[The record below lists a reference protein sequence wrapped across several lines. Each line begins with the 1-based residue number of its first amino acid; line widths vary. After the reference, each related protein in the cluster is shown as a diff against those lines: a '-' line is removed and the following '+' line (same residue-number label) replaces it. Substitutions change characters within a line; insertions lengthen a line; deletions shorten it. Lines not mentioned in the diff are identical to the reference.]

1 MAACALRSDEG
12 DVLGPLD
19 PRDALAQLTAAF
31 GPVTAEMVACGIV
44 VSNWR
49 DAMEPLH
56 RNLRDHEM
64 AYINIATTQAV
75 AAHCTPDLVDWDAV
89 HATLLDPGRVILPG
103 RTAAQ
108 VTGDDW
114 EDLRDQVE
122 QNLAEARRLPAVAH
136 AAWAFMVAAKWWGM
150 PAYDDQVTGLLRTG
164 RVTRF
169 TGSDTELAAALRGDP
184 LSVPLEVWEQIV
196 GGNGFDWLER

>member
-1 MAACALRSDEG
+1 ME
-12 DVLGPLD
+12 PLN

-31 GPVTAEMVACGIV
+31 GPVTAEMVACGVV

-56 RNLRDHEM
+56 RHLRDHEM
-64 AYINIATTQAV
+64 AYINIATTRAV
-75 AAHCTPDLVDWDAV
+75 AVHCTSDRVDWDAV
-89 HATLLDPGRVILPG
+89 AAVLLNPDRVVLPG
-103 RTAAQ
+103 RTCAQ
-108 VTGDDW
+108 VAGDEW
-114 EDLRDQVE
+114 GYLREQVE
-122 QNLAEARRLPAVAH
+122 ENLSEARRLPPVAH

-164 RVTRF
+164 RVTRWAG
-169 TGSDTELAAALRGDP
+169 TDDELASALRNDP

-196 GGNGFDWLER
+196 GGNGFGWLER